1 MMTYREAQKDIE
13 LMKGMIQ
20 MKQDHINEIR
30 QNWQGVRRSSVSAD
44 LALEGEL
51 LRGYKDRLEYAEYII
66 LQHEEMA

>member
-1 MMTYREAQKDIE
+1 
-13 LMKGMIQ
+13 
-20 MKQDHINEIR
+20 
-30 QNWQGVRRSSVSAD
+30 VSAD